1 MGLRSRLLH
10 WLRAAYVKD
19 KGINMGLSLITRAE
33 YKAYAGISSTSSDA
47 TLDSLIPKV
56 SELVKSICRRTFV
69 DYVNDTKIEY
79 SEGGGSTIELEETPV
94 LSVSSVEYSIDYGKT
109 YTSLEEYTN
118 YVFSK
123 KNNNLRPILLSTQ
136 PLEVYSSNPYG
147 NTSYGYMP
155 YGSTND
161 PKFPEAINGYRIT
174 YNAGYEILPMDLKL
188 AVFDIIT
195 YYIRNDSAVHTS
207 KTLSP
212 NTMQIE
218 YVSSTNLP
226 AHIKRVLDLYTI
238 SYN

>member
-47 TLDSLIPKV
+47 TLDSLIPKI

-174 YNAGYEILPMDLKL
+174 YNAGYETLPEDLKL
-188 AVFDIIT
+188 AILDLIT
-195 YYIRNDSAVHTS
+195 YYIRNDAAVHTS
-207 KTLSP
+207 KNLSP

-226 AHIKRVLDLYTI
+226 ASIKRVLDLYTI